1 MNRKAIELLAMIA
14 VVSITALPASAAPPA
29 NAGSPTCSGAPLGD
43 HGSIRVHGEHV
54 IEDYVTEG
62 ERGAR
67 GGPAHF
73 TFPAEIGP
81 GASFCLEQ
89 AQSQSPTTP
98 PGRQ

>member
-1 MNRKAIELLAMIA
+1 MKRRAAELLAMIA
-14 VVSITALPASAAPPA
+14 VVSIVALPATAAPPA

-62 ERGAR
+62 EPGAR

-73 TFPAEIGP
+73 SFPPEVGP

-89 AQSQSPTTP
+89 AQAKSPSGP